1 MSLPI
6 LNAGQ
11 VINDY
16 HLSSTRQ
23 LTHDSRVT
31 NMTKDV
37 FVVRLDDLTDLNR
50 DIIALDRSYQRQQV
64 Q

>member
-11 VINDY
+11 VITDY
-16 HLSSTRQ
+16 HLSRTRQ